1 MEKFTRTIRG
11 YDPTEVNNFL
21 DSVIKQVEEMVK
33 ELEVKEARINAL
45 ESFEAEN
52 KLLIDKLEQFERMET
67 TLNKAI
73 IMSQKTA
80 DQIKSSAQNESEI
93 IIEDAKRN
101 ASRIVNEALM
111 RAEKT
116 EREAS
121 MLRRNINIFKRRLRD
136 IVESQIEVIGEIDRV
151 EL

>member
-1 MEKFTRTIRG
+1 MDKFTRTLRG
-11 YDPTEVNNFL
+11 YDTSEVNEFL
-21 DSVIKQVEEMVK
+21 DQVIGQVETMVE
-33 ELEVKEARINAL
+33 ELEIKDNRINELSAL
-45 ESFEAEN
+45 EEEN
-52 KLLIDKLEQFERMET
+52 KLLRDKLDHHERMET

-73 IMSQKTA
+73 LMSQKTA
-80 DQIKSSAQNESEI
+80 DTIKSAAREESEI
-93 IIEDAKRN
+93 IIDESKRN

-116 EREAS
+116 EREAD

-136 IVESQIEVIGEIDRV
+136 IVESQIEVIDEIEKV